1 MEQDVLRKVQL
12 TELEI
17 AKEIKRVCE
26 ENGIRYFLYRGTFL
40 GSVRHKGFIPW
51 DDDMDFAMLREDY
64 DRFREI
70 WQEKMDPKYCF
81 QDWHTDPGY
90 AHPFGKVRKRGT
102 LFVEAKC
109 RQLEENGIYV
119 DIYPLDYAPEGE
131 EDKKK
136 LAFKLL
142 QLYRLKLMKSGYT
155 PWKEESRII
164 WKKRIG
170 YLLYQTVAL
179 FFSQEKLID
188 IYERTIRALPK
199 SGTVY
204 EQSAL
209 PIAYYFPVSWCVSLR
224 DYPYEDT
231 GFPGPEDYD
240 SFLTSLYGAYMELP
254 PVGKRENRH
263 QIMKLD
269 FGE

>member
-1 MEQDVLRKVQL
+1 MEQEVLRKVQL

-17 AKEIKRVCE
+17 AREVKRVCD

-40 GSVRHKGFIPW
+40 GAVRHKGFIPW

-64 DRFREI
+64 DKFRAI
-70 WQEKMDPKYCF
+70 APEKMDPGFCF

-109 RQLEENGIYV
+109 RQLEENGIYI
-119 DIYPLDYAPEGE
+119 DIYPLDYAPRQ
-131 EDKKK
+131 EDQRKR

-155 PWKEESRII
+155 PWKEEDRII

-170 YLLYQTVAL
+170 YLLYQMVSAL
-179 FFSQEKLID
+179 FSQKKLIE
-188 IYERTIRALPK
+188 IYEKTIRALPE
-199 SGTVY
+199 SDVVY

-209 PIAYYFPVSWCVSLR
+209 PIAYYFPVDWCTRLEE
-224 DYPYEDT
+224 YAYEDAA
-231 GFPGPEDYD
+231 FPGPEDYD
-240 SFLTSLYGAYMELP
+240 SFLTSLYDDYMTLP
-254 PVGKRENRH
+254 PEGKRENRH